1 MLVHNTRQLWTRSLS
16 HLSAMHRREN
26 LPHFA
31 RYEKDE
37 GKKACKAKK
46 KKEEE
51 KKKKFFWIP
60 LRLLPCQS
68 GPLKIFNK

>member
-16 HLSAMHRREN
+16 HISAMHRREN

-37 GKKACKAKK
+37 GKKACKAKE
-46 KKEEE
+46 KKEEA
-51 KKKKFFWIP
+51 KKKK
-60 LRLLPCQS
+60 LLLNSSKVTAVSERSPKNS
-68 GPLKIFNK
+68 

>member
-1 MLVHNTRQLWTRSLS
+1 MLAHNTRQLWTRSLS
-16 HLSAMHRREN
+16 HISAMHRREN

-37 GKKACKAKK
+37 GEKFMQS
-46 KKEEE
+46 KEEE
-51 KKKKFFWIP
+51 GGGKEKKKFFWIP

-68 GPLKIFNK
+68 GPLKNS